1 MEHVVRSIAIIH
13 PFRFKTNGWNISRG
27 SNVPLNHTRYFRL
40 YISFVIVQRI
50 LIFHRDVWRFNGS
63 YRRSAIDEHIV

>member
-27 SNVPLNHTRYFRL
+27 SNVPLNHTPSAFIYRL
-40 YISFVIVQRI
+40 WSFKEYWSSIVMSEGSMEVIVVV
-50 LIFHRDVWRFNGS
+50 L
-63 YRRSAIDEHIV
+63 